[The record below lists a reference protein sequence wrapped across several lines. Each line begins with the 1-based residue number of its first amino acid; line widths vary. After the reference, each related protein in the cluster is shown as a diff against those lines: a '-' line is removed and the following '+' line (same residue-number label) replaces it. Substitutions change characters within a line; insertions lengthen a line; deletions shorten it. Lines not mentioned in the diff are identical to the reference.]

1 MEQKHWSHT
10 GPWAIQSVAVLTAC
24 AGFVFA
30 RLVPESTVPL
40 IIGVLL
46 SCVIPQLVGGI
57 ILFRRGEVLLA
68 TICCLFGTVITM
80 GAAFTLYEM
89 VFMAPKPGAL
99 TPQLLGV
106 FWFVLFIITEV
117 FAIGFGRAS
126 WFLLLGIA
134 EVGVAFLFLSINAW
148 SGSETAG
155 VIGGWLLIFF
165 SAFCIYASSALLL
178 GEHFERPILP
188 MGKPIFK

>member
-1 MEQKHWSHT
+1 MGQKDWANPA
-10 GPWAIQSVAVLTAC
+10 PWAIQSVAVLTAC

-30 RLVPESTVPL
+30 GLVPESSVPL
-40 IIGVLL
+40 IIGILL
-46 SCVIPQLVGGI
+46 SCVIPQLIGGI
-57 ILFRRGEVLLA
+57 ILFRRNEILLG
-68 TICCLFGTVITM
+68 TICALFGTVITM
-80 GAAFTLYEM
+80 GAAFTLYEI
-89 VFMAPKPGAL
+89 VFMAPKAGAF
-99 TPQLLGV
+99 TPELLGV

-148 SGSETAG
+148 TGSQIAG
-155 VIGGWLLIFF
+155 IIGGWLLILF

-178 GEHFERPILP
+178 AEHFEKPILP
-188 MGKPIFK
+188 IGRPIFK